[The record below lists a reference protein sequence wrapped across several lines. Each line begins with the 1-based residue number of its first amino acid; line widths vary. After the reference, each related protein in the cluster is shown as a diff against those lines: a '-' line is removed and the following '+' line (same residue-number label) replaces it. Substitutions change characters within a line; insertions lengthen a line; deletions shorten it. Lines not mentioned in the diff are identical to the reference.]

1 MIEKNMAYIMKY
13 VWLEYIYFP
22 MSRES
27 GINSDRKLKLAFC
40 TLLVETLRILYF
52 TSCRHVTDVLLKI

>member
-40 TLLVETLRILYF
+40 TFLVETVRIQY
-52 TSCRHVTDVLLKI
+52 RP